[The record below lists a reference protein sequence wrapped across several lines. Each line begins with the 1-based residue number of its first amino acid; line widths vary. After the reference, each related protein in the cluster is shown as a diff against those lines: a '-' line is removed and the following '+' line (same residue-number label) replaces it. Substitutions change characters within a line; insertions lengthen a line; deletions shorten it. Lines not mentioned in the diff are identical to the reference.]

1 MSYYKPKGIR
11 SKGQGGSFIQ
21 GSDDQKGASSQRAMC
36 ATCGHPFRKGERV
49 FWRTHMSPSRMYQ
62 PVKVGVC
69 RDCERDQGDIQ
80 DEVRFENERKAGERE
95 ALKQAQKREDAKPDW
110 RQRGNEEYRQNI
122 QKQYKGRKR

>member
-69 RDCERDQGDIQ
+69 RDCERDQG
-80 DEVRFENERKAGERE
+80 EVRFENERKAGERE

-110 RQRGNEEYRQNI
+110 KQRGNEEYRQNI